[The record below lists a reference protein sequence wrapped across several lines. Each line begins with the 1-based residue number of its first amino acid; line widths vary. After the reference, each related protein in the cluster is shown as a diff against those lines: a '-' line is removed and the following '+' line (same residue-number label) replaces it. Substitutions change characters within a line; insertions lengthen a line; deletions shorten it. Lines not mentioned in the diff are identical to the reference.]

1 MPVTVCDGSTGG
13 CDDRQRSAQTRT
25 DKGHHE
31 TIRPAPPTSKHWI
44 DSSRGII
51 ESSLEGARVPIWRTW
66 AERDAEPHKPAH
78 AGAVQSEGEHVRNK
92 SFVGLGLAAA
102 VASLAAL
109 GGMTQAWAAS
119 SPTLTGHTWQL
130 TKLGPVDRKKAGIT
144 ARFMSG
150 GKISGFSGCNSYSG
164 AYTTSGGSIS
174 FARKLAVTQ
183 KACARPVML
192 QERLYLAA
200 LTAAKSY
207 SIAGEVLK
215 LRGRSGLTLATFA
228 VQSQS
233 LAGTRW
239 NVVNYNNGNQAVVSV
254 LTGTKLTAS
263 FDTAGHV
270 TGFAGCN
277 NYNGPVKATARK
289 VSIGPLASTRKF
301 CGAPAGVMEQESAYL
316 AALATAATYS
326 IQGATLE
333 FRTAGGA
340 IAAVLAR
347 AG

>member
-1 MPVTVCDGSTGG
+1 
-13 CDDRQRSAQTRT
+13 
-25 DKGHHE
+25 
-31 TIRPAPPTSKHWI
+31 
-44 DSSRGII
+44 
-51 ESSLEGARVPIWRTW
+51 
-66 AERDAEPHKPAH
+66 
-78 AGAVQSEGEHVRNK
+78 VRIK
-92 SFVGLGLAAA
+92 SFIVLGLAAA
-102 VASLAAL
+102 VASVAAL
-109 GGMTQAWAAS
+109 GGMTQAQAAS
-119 SPTLTGHTWQL
+119 PPTLTGHTWQL
-130 TKLGPVDRKKAGIT
+130 TKLGPVDQKKAGIT
-144 ARFMSG
+144 ARFMAD
-150 GKISGFSGCNSYSG
+150 GKVSGFSGCNSYNG

-174 FARKLAVTQ
+174 VSRRLAVTR

-200 LTAAKSY
+200 LTAAKTY

-215 LRGRSGLTLATFA
+215 LGGRSGLTLAKLT

-239 NVVNYNNGNQAVVSV
+239 NVVNYNNGKQAVVSV
-254 LTGTKLTAS
+254 LTGTTLTAN

-277 NYNGPVKATARK
+277 NYNGPVQATAPK
-289 VSIGPLASTRKF
+289 VSIGPLASTRKS

-326 IQGATLE
+326 IRGATLE

-340 IAAVLAR
+340 IAAELSR

>member
-1 MPVTVCDGSTGG
+1 MVT
-13 CDDRQRSAQTRT
+13 
-25 DKGHHE
+25 
-31 TIRPAPPTSKHWI
+31 IPAV
-44 DSSRGII
+44 D
-51 ESSLEGARVPIWRTW
+51 
-66 AERDAEPHKPAH
+66 HKPAH

-92 SFVGLGLAAA
+92 SFVGLGLGFAVAA
-102 VASLAAL
+102 ASLAAL
-109 GGMTQAWAAS
+109 GGMTQARAAS
-119 SPTLTGHTWQL
+119 PPTLTGHTWQL
-130 TKLGPVDRKKAGIT
+130 TKLGPVDRKKVGIT

-150 GKISGFSGCNSYSG
+150 KVSGFSGCNSYSG

-174 FARKLAVTQ
+174 VSRKLAVTQ
-183 KACARPVML
+183 KACSRPVMV

-207 SIAGEVLK
+207 SIAGGVLK

-239 NVVNYNNGNQAVVSV
+239 NVVSYNNGHQAVVSV
-254 LTGTKLTAS
+254 LTGTKLSAS

-277 NYNGPVKATARK
+277 NYNGPVKATAPK

-333 FRTAGGA
+333 FRAAGGA
-340 IAAVLAR
+340 IAALLSR

>member
-1 MPVTVCDGSTGG
+1 MRIT
-13 CDDRQRSAQTRT
+13 
-25 DKGHHE
+25 
-31 TIRPAPPTSKHWI
+31 
-44 DSSRGII
+44 
-51 ESSLEGARVPIWRTW
+51 
-66 AERDAEPHKPAH
+66 
-78 AGAVQSEGEHVRNK
+78 
-92 SFVGLGLAAA
+92 SFVVLGLAAA
-102 VASLAAL
+102 VASVAAL
-109 GGMTQAWAAS
+109 DGMTQAKAAS
-119 SPTLTGHTWQL
+119 PPTLTGHTWQL

-144 ARFMSG
+144 ARFMADD
-150 GKISGFSGCNSYSG
+150 KVSGFSGCNSYSG
-164 AYTTSGGSIS
+164 VYTTSAGSIS
-174 FARKLAVTQ
+174 VSRKLAVTQ
-183 KACARPVML
+183 RACARPVML

-200 LTAAKSY
+200 LTAAKTY
-207 SIAGEVLK
+207 SIAGDVLK
-215 LRGRSGLTLATFA
+215 LRGGSGLTSATFT

-239 NVVNYNNGNQAVVSV
+239 NVVNYNNGKQAVVSV
-254 LTGTKLTAS
+254 LTGTKLTAN

-277 NYNGPVKATARK
+277 NYNGPVKATVPK

-333 FRTAGGA
+333 FRTVGGA
-340 IAAVLAR
+340 IAAVLSR

>member
-1 MPVTVCDGSTGG
+1 M
-13 CDDRQRSAQTRT
+13 
-25 DKGHHE
+25 
-31 TIRPAPPTSKHWI
+31 
-44 DSSRGII
+44 
-51 ESSLEGARVPIWRTW
+51 
-66 AERDAEPHKPAH
+66 
-78 AGAVQSEGEHVRNK
+78 RNR
-92 SFVGLGLAAA
+92 SFVGLGLAVAA
-102 VASLAAL
+102 ASLAAL
-109 GGMTQAWAAS
+109 GGMTQARAAL
-119 SPTLTGHTWQL
+119 PLTLTGHTWQL
-130 TKLGPVDRKKAGIT
+130 TKLGPVDRKKVGIT

-174 FARKLAVTQ
+174 VSRKLAVTQ

-207 SIAGEVLK
+207 LIAGDVLK

-239 NVVNYNNGNQAVVSV
+239 NVVNYNNGHQAVVSV

-277 NYNGPVKATARK
+277 DYNGPVKATAPK

-301 CGAPAGVMEQESAYL
+301 CGAPAGVMEQESGYL

-340 IAAVLAR
+340 IAAVLSR

>member
-1 MPVTVCDGSTGG
+1 
-13 CDDRQRSAQTRT
+13 
-25 DKGHHE
+25 
-31 TIRPAPPTSKHWI
+31 
-44 DSSRGII
+44 
-51 ESSLEGARVPIWRTW
+51 
-66 AERDAEPHKPAH
+66 
-78 AGAVQSEGEHVRNK
+78 
-92 SFVGLGLAAA
+92 
-102 VASLAAL
+102 
-109 GGMTQAWAAS
+109 
-119 SPTLTGHTWQL
+119 
-130 TKLGPVDRKKAGIT
+130 
-144 ARFMSG
+144 MSG
-150 GKISGFSGCNSYSG
+150 KVSGFSGCNSYSG

-174 FARKLAVTQ
+174 VSRKLAVTQ
-183 KACARPVML
+183 KACSRPVML

-207 SIAGEVLK
+207 SIAGDVLK

-239 NVVNYNNGNQAVVSV
+239 NVVNYNNGHQAVVSV

-270 TGFAGCN
+270 TGVAGCN
-277 NYNGPVKATARK
+277 NYNGPVKATAPK

-340 IAAVLAR
+340 IAAVLSR